1 VATEAVAVAPV
12 ASADSETVASTATPT
27 PEPSATPTEELLQ
40 LEVVETLAWTDIF
53 GDFRVEALV
62 RNPYDFP
69 VSVLTSKNVVRL
81 LDSEGEVL
89 LEATSVYITDGAE
102 LGGLGQIL
110 PGETL
115 PASTCFTCQTL
126 SRPYAQVQDKWE
138 TVEIVLMATKQSPI
152 AYSTDLEVVV
162 NSFYPTLMSGTVTNT
177 GDQTLSTVFMRVVLF
192 DQGHNFAGW
201 AEAEVQDYII
211 GGGDLT
217 EIPSGT
223 TLDFNAFLNSP
234 IDDESLNYEITVI
247 GRISED

>member
-1 VATEAVAVAPV
+1 MNVTRKLAISLFMASLLLSACGSPVATEAVVVAPI
-12 ASADSETVASTATPT
+12 ASADSETVASTDTPT

-40 LEVVETLAWTDIF
+40 LEVVDTFAWTDIF
-53 GDFRVEALV
+53 GDFQVYALV

-69 VSVLTSKNVVRL
+69 VSVLTSQSVVRL

-89 LEATSVYITDGAE
+89 LEATSVYVTDGAE

-115 PASTCFTCQTL
+115 PAATCFTCQTL

-138 TVEIVLMATKQSPI
+138 TVEIVLMATKQNPI

-177 GDQTLSTVFMRVVLF
+177 GDQTLST
-192 DQGHNFAGW
+192 
-201 AEAEVQDYII
+201 
-211 GGGDLT
+211 
-217 EIPSGT
+217 
-223 TLDFNAFLNSP
+223 
-234 IDDESLNYEITVI
+234 
-247 GRISED
+247 